1 MPHRAPLLKH
11 VMHAQSR
18 TQARILL
25 LPRGQECMSVH
36 SLIPFS
42 PNVTRP
48 SIRPHL
54 PSKSFDWYG
63 LICRFDSMTQSQGPS
78 SCMPTL
84 SEAWSTFIT
93 YAKRPLRA
101 REEQINVINNVIY
114 FIFFIFNE
122 MHIDIYENIAC
133 AFQFITGVK
142 AAVSSK
148 KAAIQNTSFPSSGVI
163 CLYVGISGLVC
174 AFAAPIWH
182 LSECC
187 CPFLSHVIGLV
198 WLLVC
203 TKVPGAPWSL
213 SQQHSVCFENM
224 ALVFI
229 FLGFISVL
237 VSFISFGGSC
247 GAFQCANVCLAQD
260 VPFSLLGLACLFF
273 LLIFIFNSQA
283 LKRDSDISKP
293 GAYFNMS
300 WCVLDSYSPKPLES
314 VQ

>member
-1 MPHRAPLLKH
+1 MSCTHNHPHRHTYYCCRGVRNAWASTVWFLSPLMWPGPLSDLIYL
-11 VMHAQSR
+11 QSPL
-18 TQARILL
+18 IGMGL
-25 LPRGQECMSVH
+25 SVDLTRWPSHKALRAACQHYRRHDQH
-36 SLIPFS
+36 SLHMQRDHS
-42 PNVTRP
+42 EQGKN
-48 SIRPHL
+48 
-54 PSKSFDWYG
+54 KSTL
-63 LICRFDSMTQSQGPS
+63 LI
-78 SCMPTL
+78 TL
-84 SEAWSTFIT
+84 FI
-93 YAKRPLRA
+93 L
-101 REEQINVINNVIY
+101 
-114 FIFFIFNE
+114 FFFIFNE

-203 TKVPGAPWSL
+203 TKDPGAPWSL